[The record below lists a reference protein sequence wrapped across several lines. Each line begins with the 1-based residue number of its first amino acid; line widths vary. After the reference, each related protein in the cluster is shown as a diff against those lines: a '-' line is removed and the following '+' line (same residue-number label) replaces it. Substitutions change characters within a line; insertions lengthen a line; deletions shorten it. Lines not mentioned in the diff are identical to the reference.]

1 MGLIIFDFK
10 FQEYSLRT
18 QPHFHSYSKMSFRE
32 IHISAPSKLI
42 LHGEHAVVYGKTA
55 VAASLDLR
63 TRMTIKIP
71 NEHDIENG
79 MSKQSCFNVTSDD
92 ERKSGKSQNE
102 VKNSNSMENKETNRM
117 VTVNFPDIGIKES
130 WKLDII
136 QTKLLEKRPKV
147 N

>member
-1 MGLIIFDFK
+1 
-10 FQEYSLRT
+10 
-18 QPHFHSYSKMSFRE
+18 MSFRE

-63 TRMTIKIP
+63 TRMTIKVP
-71 NEHDIENG
+71 NELDVNNG
-79 MSKQSCFNVTSDD
+79 MSKRSCFNVTSDD
-92 ERKSGKSQNE
+92 ERKSGTSQNE
-102 VKNSNSMENKETNRM
+102 LKLLNSIGNKEINRV

-136 QTKLLEKRPKV
+136 QTELLEKRPKV

>member
-1 MGLIIFDFK
+1 MSLKIFDFE
-10 FQEYSLRT
+10 FQEYSIFT

-63 TRMTIKIP
+63 TRMNIKIP
-71 NEHDIENG
+71 NEHDVENE
-79 MSKQSCFNVTSDD
+79 MSKQPCFHVTSDD
-92 ERKSGKSQNE
+92 ERKSGTSQNE
-102 VKNSNSMENKETNRM
+102 VKHLNSPGNKETNKM

-130 WKLDII
+130 WNLGII
-136 QTKLLEKRPKV
+136 QTELLEKRPKV

>member
-1 MGLIIFDFK
+1 
-10 FQEYSLRT
+10 
-18 QPHFHSYSKMSFRE
+18 MSFRE

-71 NEHDIENG
+71 NELDDENG
-79 MSKQSCFNVTSDD
+79 MSKKSCFNVCLDD
-92 ERKSGKSQNE
+92 ERKSGTSQNE
-102 VKNSNSMENKETNRM
+102 VRHLNSTGHKEPNRM

-130 WKLDII
+130 WNLGII
-136 QTKLLEKRPKV
+136 QTELLEKRPKV